1 MTNLLNGDRML
12 RRSILAALF
21 VAAGNAAGADALQA
35 RDASRGELLYSTHC
49 VGCHGA
55 QIHWREKSL
64 VKDWTS
70 LQAQVIRW
78 QTVSELKWSNEDIAE
93 VSRYLN
99 TLHYRYPVPN

>member
-1 MTNLLNGDRML
+1 MHK
-12 RRSILAALF
+12 RSIFAALL

-55 QIHWREKSL
+55 QVHWREKKL
-64 VKDWTS
+64 VTDWAS
-70 LQAQVIRW
+70 LQAQVNRW
-78 QTVSELKWSNEDIAE
+78 ETVSGLKWGNEDVAE

-99 TLHYRYPVPN
+99 TVYYRYPTPN